1 MSQYF
6 CKHNHKEAFPENRTS
21 DAAVNY
27 GCHQLG
33 LFPKSKYKVRQT
45 VLKYRLTFC
54 DSCQVRQ
61 SQRAP
66 E

>member
-33 LFPKSKYKVRQT
+33 LLPKSKYKSKANSSKIQT
-45 VLKYRLTFC
+45 NIL
-54 DSCQVRQ
+54 
-61 SQRAP
+61 
-66 E
+66 